1 MWEEM
6 DFERL
11 VAAAPVAT
19 PILLLFLAGGI
30 IAARS
35 GVERVASARDVL
47 RIVANFSAILLR
59 VAVYVALLLLVQR
72 VIGQRSTL
80 GW

>member
-1 MWEEM
+1 VWEEM
-6 DFERL
+6 DFKRL

-19 PILLLFLAGGI
+19 PILLLFMAGGI

-35 GVERVASARDVL
+35 GVDHVASGRDVW
-47 RIVANFSAILLR
+47 RIAANFSAILLR
-59 VAVYVALLLLVQR
+59 VAVYVALLLLVQHF
-72 VIGQRSTL
+72 IGQRATL